1 MKTAWRSGSYFGR
14 AALVAIAALA
24 IIGPAVARAEPTP
37 VALSDLASLLPKGA
51 APADSKDKFWETL
64 TKILG
69 LVAAAPAAAG
79 GVAYLVNYLNGRG
92 RLVRDRQIFE
102 SQKVTLDLIEQIV
115 RIEALKKSS
124 ESPLAEPKIS
134 DAYNYTSEDFY
145 RTLIALRANVQLRG
159 AVHARARA
167 LPAPEL
173 KFREI
178 RQRPAWL
185 RYFVVPRPRTPL
197 AMLVTAL
204 YYYLALVVGVALL
217 IMILA
222 AFSPGVLDFGPI
234 VNTITVLVVIAAP
247 AFLMSLL
254 LRWIWGQLF
263 KMRERFEARVGQ
275 AHDMAAAMA
284 LTPAAGI

>member
-1 MKTAWRSGSYFGR
+1 LFRR
-14 AALVAIAALA
+14 AGLVGAAVLALS
-24 IIGPAVARAEPTP
+24 GPAAAWAEAAPH
-37 VALSDLASLLPKGA
+37 ALSDLAGLLPKSGA
-51 APADSKDKFWETL
+51 PTEDKGKLWETL

-124 ESPLAEPKIS
+124 ENPLAEQKIS

-145 RTLIALRANVQLRG
+145 RTLIALRANVQMRG
-159 AVHARARA
+159 ATHARARA

-178 RQRPAWL
+178 RELPAWR
-185 RYFVVPRPRTPL
+185 RYFIVPRPRTPVG
-197 AMLVTAL
+197 MLVTAL
-204 YYYLALVVGVALL
+204 YYYLALVAA
-217 IMILA
+217 A
-222 AFSPGVLDFGPI
+222 AFVLMVSVMISVSQGPDAPKDGPI
-234 VNTITVLVVIAAP
+234 ATIVTALVLIVLP
-247 AFLMSLL
+247 AFLSGLL

-263 KMRERFEARVGQ
+263 KLREKFEARVGQ

-284 LTPAAGI
+284 LAPTPTAA